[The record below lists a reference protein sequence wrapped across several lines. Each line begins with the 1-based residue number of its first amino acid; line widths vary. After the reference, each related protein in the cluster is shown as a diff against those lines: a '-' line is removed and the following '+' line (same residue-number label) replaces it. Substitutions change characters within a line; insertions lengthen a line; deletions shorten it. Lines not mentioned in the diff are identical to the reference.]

1 MLKSIVFDNAGT
13 ILRRVSAL
21 LEMDTKNI
29 IYETNTIGIAS
40 QNDDIIVVLQT
51 PTEELI
57 KYDCKIVDYLKK
69 YPNQFEIS
77 YSPNDITKEEVI
89 NSLQNDNTT
98 LNEIKIS
105 AKALIDKYDIEICSG
120 SALIIDVDS
129 KKIKYLYT
137 AGGLF
142 FKDTLK
148 LIYSL
153 KKLAFDI
160 YIASGDNKN
169 SLLKISSILG
179 IDKNNIFDTCNSK
192 CKEHVVTSLQSDG
205 KFVYMVGNNLNDI
218 LAIKKADIGILS
230 LEQKEEL
237 PDYLLTEADYT
248 INSIY
253 EVLKIVNEEV

>member
-1 MLKSIVFDNAGT
+1 MFNSIVFDNAGT

-40 QNDDIIVVLQT
+40 QNDNILVVLQT

-57 KYDCKIVDYLKK
+57 KHNCKIVDYLKK

-77 YSPNDITKEEVI
+77 YSSQDITKEDVV
-89 NSLQNDNTT
+89 NSLKNDNTT
-98 LNEIKIS
+98 FKEIKIS
-105 AKALIDKYDIEICSG
+105 AKALINKYDIEICSG
-120 SALIIDVDS
+120 SALIIDINS
-129 KKIKYLYT
+129 KKINYVYT

-148 LIYSL
+148 LIDSL
-153 KKLAFDI
+153 KKLSFDI

-169 SLLKISSILG
+169 SLLKIASILN

-192 CKEHVVTSLQSDG
+192 CKQQVITSLQSDG
-205 KFVYMVGNNLNDI
+205 NFVYMVGNNLNDI
-218 LAIKKADIGILS
+218 LAIKKADVGILT

-237 PDYLLTEADYT
+237 PNYLINEADYI

-253 EVLKIVNEEV
+253 EVLKIVNDEV